1 MKPLAVATTA
11 TAAATTAT
19 AAATAAAVSS
29 SMTNFVGTSEH
40 QILGTQLLRCNAKL
54 RQKSYDVL

>member
-11 TAAATTAT
+11 TAAT
-19 AAATAAAVSS
+19 AAATTAAAVSS